1 MRGFR
6 NAVVP
11 NVAYSQVTMKS
22 SQCDMELELE
32 SEMEEWDSRNLIT
45 KLQYGPRFQCFDFC
59 QQVYCFYKVLPEH
72 LEGPAIGLHYE
83 EE

>member
-22 SQCDMELELE
+22 SQCDIELELE
-32 SEMEEWDSRNLIT
+32 SEMEE
-45 KLQYGPRFQCFDFC
+45 
-59 QQVYCFYKVLPEH
+59 
-72 LEGPAIGLHYE
+72 
-83 EE
+83 